1 MFALGHRY
9 SPAVKLFFEFLQLNR
24 MTTQKLIVR
33 ETFLPWNEAEIVL
46 TKNLITLLYVIVGLP
61 GWPSGTGGGLQTRYT
76 WVRFPPPAPKCN
88 MNGGIM
94 VEKIVE
100 ETFEALFALE
110 DLREVLR
117 KTAPFHNLTEEQ
129 KEEVKAILDKVR
141 KALDEIEEEIK

>member
-1 MFALGHRY
+1 
-9 SPAVKLFFEFLQLNR
+9 
-24 MTTQKLIVR
+24 
-33 ETFLPWNEAEIVL
+33 
-46 TKNLITLLYVIVGLP
+46 
-61 GWPSGTGGGLQTRYT
+61 
-76 WVRFPPPAPKCN
+76 
-88 MNGGIM
+88 M

-129 KEEVKAILDKVR
+129 KEEVKAILSKVR